1 MEELVSAM
9 SRLDKDRVVE
19 LVKTLLNESKDPLE
33 IIETLRKGLE
43 IVGEKFE
50 KGEYF
55 LMDLMW
61 SAEIFKAATE
71 IVLPEIEKKRGHV
84 PAKGKLLIG
93 TVKGDIHDVGKN
105 LVIAL
110 ARCAGFEVI
119 DLGVDVPPE
128 VFVEN
133 VKKHKPDIVGMS
145 GLLTASIEAM
155 QNTIEALEKAGV
167 RDQVKIIVGGGVVG
181 EDWVEGKLAADA
193 RAKSAIEGIKIM
205 EQFVRCKRG
214 GDN

>member
-1 MEELVSAM
+1 MEELASAIG
-9 SRLDKDRVVE
+9 RLDKEKVVE
-19 LVKTLLNESKDPLE
+19 LTNKLLNEGKDPLE
-33 IIETLRKGLE
+33 IIETLRKGLD

-61 SAEIFKAATE
+61 SAEIFKAAAE
-71 IVLPEIEKKRGHV
+71 ILLPEIERKRGRV
-84 PAKGKLLIG
+84 PPKGKLLIG

-110 ARCAGFEVI
+110 AKCAGFEVI
-119 DLGVDVPPE
+119 DLGVDVPSE

-155 QNTIEALEKAGV
+155 RNTIEALEKAGV
-167 RDQVKIIVGGGVVG
+167 RDQVKVVVGGGVVG
-181 EDWVEGKLAADA
+181 EEWVEGKLAADA
-193 RAKSAIEGIKIM
+193 RAKSATEGIKIM
-205 EQFVRCKRG
+205 EQFIRR
-214 GDN
+214 

>member
-1 MEELVSAM
+1 MEELISAM
-9 SRLDKDRVVE
+9 SKLDRDKVIE
-19 LVKTLLNESKDPLE
+19 LVNTLLREDRDPIK
-33 IIETLRKGLE
+33 IIEALRKGLE
-43 IVGEKFE
+43 MVGEKFE

-61 SAEIFKAATE
+61 SAEIFKAAAE
-71 IVLPEIEKKRGHV
+71 IILPEIEKRRGEV
-84 PAKGKLLIG
+84 PLKGKLLIG

-145 GLLTASIEAM
+145 GLLTASIDAM
-155 QNTIEALEKAGV
+155 QNTIEALKNAGV
-167 RDQVKIIVGGGVVG
+167 RDQVKVIVGGGVVG
-181 EDWVEGKLAADA
+181 EDWVEGKLTADA
-193 RAKSAIEGIKIM
+193 RAKTATEGIRIM
-205 EQFVRCKRG
+205 EQFMKKG
-214 GDN
+214 